1 MSEADLPVLRRLWR
15 YQAERFP
22 IWRNG
27 LLIAVFSASGV
38 SLSSVLGGR
47 TLPGPASFLCA
58 FAVTLGLFFQL
69 RAADEVKDAED
80 DRRFRPERP
89 VPRGLVSLRLLVG
102 LAGAAALFQA
112 AFAFLFA
119 PALLILLAVVWAWMA
134 LMAVEFFLPAYLRS
148 RPVLYL
154 VSHMLVMP
162 LIDLWITAVDWLPRA
177 GAPPA
182 GLAPALLLSF
192 ANGCVLEIGRK
203 TWAPEAERRGVETY
217 SALWGVGRAV
227 RWWFTALAVAAL
239 LVGVTGAVAA
249 AAAVMIALAAIAFIL
264 AALQARAFLATPT
277 LQTQRRL
284 DQTAGLWVLASY
296 ASLGAVPLIVRA
308 LP

>member
-1 MSEADLPVLRRLWR
+1 MTETGLSLLDRLWR

-22 IWRNG
+22 VWRNG
-27 LLIAVFSASGV
+27 ALIAVFSASGI

-47 TLPGPASFLCA
+47 PLPGPTAFLVA
-58 FAVTLGLFFQL
+58 FGVAFGLFFQL

-80 DRRFRPERP
+80 DRRYRPERP

-102 LAGAAALFQA
+102 LAALAAVLQAAAA
-112 AFAFLFA
+112 YLFA
-119 PALLILLAVVWAWMA
+119 PGLLILLAVIWLWMG
-134 LMAVEFFLPAYLRS
+134 LMAVEFFVPAYLRA

-162 LIDLWITAVDWLPRA
+162 LVDLWITAVDWLPRA
-177 GAPPA
+177 GTPPA

-203 TWAPEAERRGVETY
+203 TWAPEAERPGVESY
-217 SALWGVGRAV
+217 SALWGTGPAAR
-227 RWWFTALAVAAL
+227 RWSVALAAAAV
-239 LVGVTGAVAA
+239 LVVVTGAA
-249 AAAVMIALAAIAFIL
+249 AAAISVMVVIAAVAFGL
-264 AALQARAFLATPT
+264 AALQARAFLVAPT
-277 LQTQRRL
+277 LASQRRL
-284 DQTAGLWVLASY
+284 DQAAGLWVLASY
-296 ASLGAVPLIVRA
+296 ASLGAVPLIIRA

>member
-1 MSEADLPVLRRLWR
+1 MTEAELPVLHRLWR

-27 LLIAVFSASGV
+27 LLIAVFSASGI

-47 TLPGPASFLCA
+47 PLPGPAAFLSA
-58 FAVTLGLFFQL
+58 FAVTFGLFFQL

-89 VPRGLVSLRLLVG
+89 VPRGLVSLRLLIS
-102 LAGAAALFQA
+102 LAGATAAFQA
-112 AFAFLFA
+112 IVAVLYA
-119 PALLILLAVVWAWMA
+119 PVLLIPLAAVWAWMA
-134 LMAVEFFLPAYLRS
+134 LMAVEFFVPAYLRA

-154 VSHMLVMP
+154 ASHMLVMP
-162 LIDLWITAVDWLPRA
+162 LVDLWITAVDWLPRA
-177 GAPPA
+177 GTPPA
-182 GLAPALLLSF
+182 GLAPALMLSF

-203 TWAPEAERRGVETY
+203 TWAPEAERPGVETY
-217 SALWGVGRAV
+217 SALWGVRHAIGC
-227 RWWFTALAVAAL
+227 WFAALAIAAL
-239 LVGVTGAVAA
+239 LVATTGAVAA
-249 AAAVMIALAAIAFIL
+249 AAAPMIAWAAIAFGL
-264 AALQARAFLATPT
+264 ATLQARAFLAAPT
-277 LQTQRRL
+277 IETQRRL

-296 ASLGAVPLIVRA
+296 AGLGAVPLIARA